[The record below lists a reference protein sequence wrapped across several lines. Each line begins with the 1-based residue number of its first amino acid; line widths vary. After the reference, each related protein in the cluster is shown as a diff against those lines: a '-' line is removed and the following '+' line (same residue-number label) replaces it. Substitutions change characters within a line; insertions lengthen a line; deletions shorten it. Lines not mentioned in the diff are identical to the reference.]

1 MYKLTEEEVRQIND
15 ILDACDDHP
24 GFVSGR
30 DVAKIAEIMLRLF
43 SKDSKPAPKKAPA
56 KKAPASDEGNE

>member
-1 MYKLTEEEVRQIND
+1 MYKLTEQEIKDIND

-24 GFVSGR
+24 HFVNGK
-30 DVAKIAEIMLRLF
+30 DVAKIGDIMLRLF

-56 KKAPASDEGNE
+56 KKAPASDEGKE

>member
-1 MYKLTEEEVRQIND
+1 MYKLTEQEIKDIND

-24 GFVSGR
+24 HFVNGK
-30 DVAKIAEIMLRLF
+30 DVARIGEIMLRLF
-43 SKDSKPAPKKAPA
+43 SKDIKPASKKAPA